1 MADRAT
7 RMAAKAS
14 YTLADLQAV
23 TDTPSK
29 HELREWLIIVP
40 QVKLRS

>member
-14 YTLADLQAV
+14 HTLADLQAV
-23 TDTPSK
+23 TDTLSK
-29 HELREWLIIVP
+29 HERREWLIIVP